1 MTTTKCTCPTDVAEL
16 CERTLEQKPYY
27 CATHAPEGSTST
39 PDPLASTIRQVLD
52 QHTGATRR
60 DLARAIAGKHRQLG
74 VTVDDAIARAVADG
88 YIADDGAGWRPSR
101 RTP

>member
-52 QHTGATRR
+52 QHTDDAPPPSATPAHPAGDVALNSPSLEQSVAAALGATV
-60 DLARAIAGKHRQLG
+60 H
-74 VTVDDAIARAVADG
+74 
-88 YIADDGAGWRPSR
+88 
-101 RTP
+101 TPHHD